1 MRSSSTAGSVSAFI
15 VEKFDCLTE
24 SLNSHYLTLIITG
37 DVSLEVDVEKSVEE
51 LNVCHAWFFQLLVC
65 MPDKSDEVQSLGPR
79 ARCRSNHRFKDFF
92 AIHSSMD
99 VNIFIG
105 AGRMCSEDCG
115 HFEGCRFPVKL

>member
-15 VEKFDCLTE
+15 LKKFNYLTA

-37 DVSLEVDVEKSVEE
+37 EVSLEVDVEKSLEE
-51 LNVCHAWFFQLLVC
+51 LNVCHEWFFPLLDC
-65 MPDKSDEVQSLGPR
+65 TPDKSDEVQSLGAR
-79 ARCRSNHRFKDFF
+79 ARCSSYHRFKDFF

-105 AGRMCSEDCG
+105 RGRIRPQDCG